1 MMPFNRSKWIAIV
14 TGAISIGL
22 ALVYL
27 VIVQLLDMRGVM
39 IPAPVD
45 F

>member
-14 TGAISIGL
+14 TGVISIGL